1 MSMTL
6 SKLLAFGFVPGYE
19 VIGAEAAA
27 HGLVRAVVAVTT
39 GDQIDELRPGQFAVL
54 DDTRFAAA
62 DPGLTETI
70 TRAAERGSAGL
81 LVNGSAGQLPPA
93 TRALAE
99 RSALALVL
107 TEQPVDVR
115 RLVAAMDRF
124 VRSPEQPDGT
134 LINTVSHRLS
144 TTVSDAEGMIRVL
157 STTLRCRLGLFD
169 IEGRQVMGDLPPEV
183 VRSHP
188 FRLACGPSAG
198 GQGHTQQVRALD
210 DDSLLIIQPVRLDPA
225 SPLNLRL
232 VAVVSNAS
240 VAFARTTS
248 VSLSLA
254 GWAFVAHL
262 ATVAV
267 ALERQSKPRAALLV
281 RLLAEADAP
290 SSEVLAQATA
300 AGWRLG
306 GRHTAVH
313 VRATGQPAP
322 GAMTRLRKEFTARGL
337 AADPV
342 RHDDGWVLWFTDLGQ
357 DVDNALLP
365 MVRGVLLDVERSCP
379 GMRMCAGV
387 GVPGDGTRGLRE
399 SLRDARRACAM
410 AAARGVAGAVERI
423 GVSDIKRL
431 LSDQHATPSL
441 VDLADRLLR
450 PLTSVDASGYLTL
463 TLSCYLDNESSATAT
478 ALRLGVHRNTV
489 LQRLDRIRALL
500 DVELNEPDERLALHL
515 ATRLVRGGPAGGV
528 WQDVLA
534 SGHGVSS
541 AADTP
546 RRVTG

>member
-1 MSMTL
+1 MSMML
-6 SKLLAFGFVPGYE
+6 RKLLAFGFVPEYE
-19 VIGAEAAA
+19 IVGAEAA
-27 HGLVRAVVAVTT
+27 GRRIVRAVVAVTS
-39 GDQIDELRPGQFAVL
+39 GDQVDRLRPGQFAVL
-54 DDTRFAAA
+54 DHPRFAAS
-62 DPGLTETI
+62 DPGLAGTI
-70 TRAAERGSAGL
+70 SRAAERRSAGL
-81 LVNGSAGQLPPA
+81 LVHGSVAGLPPA

-99 RSALALVL
+99 RSELTVVL
-107 TEQPVDVR
+107 TEQRVDAR
-115 RLVAAMDRF
+115 RLGAAMDHF
-124 VRSPEQPDGT
+124 VRSPEHANGT
-134 LINTVSHRLS
+134 LINTVSRRLA
-144 TTVSDAEGMIRVL
+144 TTVSDAEGMVRVL
-157 STTLRCRLGLFD
+157 STTLRCRLGLLD
-169 IEGRQVMGDLPPEV
+169 AEGRQVMGDLPAEI
-183 VRSHP
+183 VRSAP
-188 FRLACGPSAG
+188 FRLACGTSAG
-198 GQGHTQQVRALD
+198 GHGQTQQVRALD

-232 VAVVSNAS
+232 VAMVPNTS

-267 ALERQSKPRAALLV
+267 ALERRNKPRAALLV

-290 SSEVLAQATA
+290 SPEVLAQATA

-313 VRATGQPAP
+313 VRAIGQPVP
-322 GAMTRLRKEFTARGL
+322 GTADRLREELMTRGL

-342 RHDDGWVLWFTDLGQ
+342 RHDDGWVLWLTDLGPEVA
-357 DVDNALLP
+357 DALVAT
-365 MVRGVLLDVERSCP
+365 VRDVLLDLERSCS
-379 GMRMCAGV
+379 GVRMCAGV

-399 SLRDARRACAM
+399 SLQDARRACAM
-410 AAARGVAGAVERI
+410 AAARDVAGAVERI
-423 GVSDIKRL
+423 GVSNVKRL

-441 VDLADRLLR
+441 VDLAERLLR

-515 ATRLVRGGPAGGV
+515 ATRLVRGGPAAGV
-528 WQDVLA
+528 WQEVLTP
-534 SGHGVSS
+534 GHEVSS
-541 AADTP
+541 AEDTP
-546 RRVTG
+546 RRVPG